1 MTSQTNADRAPLVS
15 VVTPSFNSAQYIE
28 QTIQSV
34 LSQDSPQIEYL
45 IVDGGSR
52 DGTLDIL
59 KRYSGRVQWTSEP
72 DRGMYD
78 AVNKGWRRAR
88 GQYVMYVN
96 SDDLL
101 CPGALHLLVR
111 YLEEHPECEM
121 VYGDCYRINE
131 EGEIIERLNSG
142 QATFEQLL
150 NYGNNIF
157 SGTILLRRSLL
168 DRVGSMDSSLS
179 ESADYDF
186 CLRAAYRRTLGYIPE
201 PIAMFRMHSGQLT
214 RTTWNQ
220 GKEGIAISRKYG
232 GHRYSP
238 LYFMY
243 LANRFLRLFPPSL
256 TGSRKLLPAR
266 QLLRR
271 MWHLSS

>member
-1 MTSQTNADRAPLVS
+1 MGQVRDLVT
-15 VVTPSFNSAQYIE
+15 VATPAFNSEKYIE

-34 LSQDSPQIEYL
+34 LSQEYPEIEYL
-45 IVDGGSR
+45 VVDGGSG

-59 KRYSGRVQWTSEP
+59 KSYSDRIQWISEP
-72 DRGMYD
+72 DQGMYD

-88 GQYVMYVN
+88 GRYVMYVN

-101 CPGALHLLVR
+101 CPRALHLLVS
-111 YLEEHPECEM
+111 YLEEHPKCEM
-121 VYGDCYRINE
+121 VYGDCYRING
-131 EGEIIERLNSG
+131 EGEIIERIHSG

-150 NYGNNIF
+150 HYGNNIF
-157 SGTILLRRSLL
+157 SGTMLLRSSLL
-168 DRVGSMDSSLS
+168 EQVGWMDSSLS

-186 CLRAAYRRTLGYIPE
+186 CLRVARRGTLGYIPE

-232 GHRYSP
+232 GRRFSP

-243 LANRFLRLFPPSL
+243 LANLILRLFPSSW
-256 TGSRKLLPAR
+256 TMSRTLLPLR
-266 QLLRR
+266 KILRR
-271 MWHLSS
+271 IWRLSN

>member
-1 MTSQTNADRAPLVS
+1 MRNMDMRQAWNIVTI
-15 VVTPSFNSAQYIE
+15 VTPAFNSEKYIE

-34 LSQDSPQIEYL
+34 LSQDYPEIEYL
-45 IVDGGSR
+45 VVDGGST
-52 DGTLDIL
+52 DGTLNIL
-59 KRYSGRVQWTSEP
+59 KRYSDRVQWTSEP
-72 DRGMYD
+72 DHGMYD
-78 AVNKGWRRAR
+78 AVNKGWRLAR
-88 GQYVMYVN
+88 GRYVMYVN

-101 CPGALHLLVR
+101 CPGVLRLLVSFM
-111 YLEEHPECEM
+111 EEHPECEM
-121 VYGDCYRINE
+121 VYGDCYRITGT
-131 EGEIIERLNSG
+131 GEIIERIHSG

-157 SGTILLRRSLL
+157 SGTMLLRSSLL
-168 DRVGSMDSSLS
+168 DQVGFMDSSLS

-186 CLRAAYRRTLGYIPE
+186 CLRVAQRRTLGYIPE

-232 GHRYSP
+232 GRKFSP

-243 LANRFLRLFPPSL
+243 LANLSLRLLPSSL
-256 TGSRKLLPAR
+256 IMSRTLLPLR
-266 QLLRR
+266 QILRR
-271 MWHLSS
+271 IWRLSN